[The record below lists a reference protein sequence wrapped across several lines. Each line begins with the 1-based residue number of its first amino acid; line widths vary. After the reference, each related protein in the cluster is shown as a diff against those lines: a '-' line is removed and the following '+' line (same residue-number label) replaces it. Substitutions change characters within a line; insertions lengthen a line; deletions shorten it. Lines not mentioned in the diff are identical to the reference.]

1 MMTAEELKNSI
12 LRMAVEGKLTK
23 QNPADNSAS
32 EFIKNTQNRKKA
44 LIGQKIFKKAKP
56 QEKLT
61 DDDLPFEIPENWK
74 WCQVGDLFSNS
85 SGLSYKKGLLSEK
98 SDRMVRILRGGNIGT
113 ESYSFKEDDQFI
125 KRDYVDDSLYLK
137 KGYMITPAVTSLNH
151 IGKIG
156 LIDKDYD
163 DVVAGGFVLMLM
175 PYFNND
181 VASKYFLY
189 VFDTKEH
196 RDACKAIT
204 HKSGQAFYNLS
215 REKLMNLPVP
225 VPPLE
230 EMDRIVAKIEEL
242 MPLVDQYA
250 AASEKLNK
258 LNATFPNRMKKSILQ
273 QAVQGKLV
281 PQDPSDEPASVLLE
295 KIAAEKQKLIQE
307 GKIKKQKKLPAITE
321 DEIPFEIPESWAWV
335 RLGELVTQL
344 GDGIHGTPKYD
355 VNGTHY
361 FINGNNLS
369 NGKIEIKQNTK
380 KVSKEEFEKYT
391 KELNDTTVLVSING
405 TLGNVAFYNNEPVI
419 LGKSAC
425 YFNLALQDLKMYIFW
440 LLKSDYFNKYALAQA
455 TGTTIK
461 NVSLKAMNN
470 FPVPLP
476 PLQEQRRMVAE
487 LKLLKP
493 SVAEL
498 RTPKAK

>member
-1 MMTAEELKNSI
+1 MIDTQALRQKVIDSAITGHLTTQNNTENAKDELQKIIASLGKPQQRRIELGEKWNSI
-12 LRMAVEGKLTK
+12 PNNWAWTTLESITTTDTLNDGNWVLKKDMVDDGPVKLLQLGCIGDCKFITKKYKYLTDKKFDELGGKQIYPGYLLINRLVIDKMKSCIIPNIDGKLITAVDVCWVAP
-23 QNPADNSAS
+23 NE
-32 EFIKNTQNRKKA
+32 EFYNLDYVLYA
-44 LIGQKIFKKAKP
+44 L
-56 QEKLT
+56 
-61 DDDLPFEIPENWK
+61 
-74 WCQVGDLFSNS
+74 NS
-85 SGLSYKKGLLSEK
+85 SGFQRRVQNLGRGVTRFRISKLNLINIAFPFPPREEQNRIVNEISNAFILLDK
-98 SDRMVRILRGGNIGT
+98 I
-113 ESYSFKEDDQFI
+113 DDLQS
-125 KRDYVDDSLYLK
+125 RY
-137 KGYMITPAVTSLNH
+137 AN
-151 IGKIG
+151 
-156 LIDKDYD
+156 
-163 DVVAGGFVLMLM
+163 
-175 PYFNND
+175 
-181 VASKYFLY
+181 
-189 VFDTKEH
+189 
-196 RDACKAIT
+196 
-204 HKSGQAFYNLS
+204 NLS
-215 REKLMNLPVP
+215 ALDK
-225 VPPLE
+225 
-230 EMDRIVAKIEEL
+230 KIL
-242 MPLVDQYA
+242 DL
-250 AASEKLNK
+250 
-258 LNATFPNRMKKSILQ
+258 
-273 QAVQGKLV
+273 AVQGKLV